1 MQREAHAEWPRL
13 VKGQERLGTF
23 MAGMKGEQRQAL
35 EAKKKLLD
43 TAVAKAAREL
53 GEIEAD
59 AEALENPGTKREE
72 YVAILARAKSRSGVI
87 ARTEVD
93 LDAIWTPD
101 WTKPGGLRK
110 TLGDLEATWE
120 DGRPNVT
127 ELERKAEKARR
138 TGCAASRPFSRRRVR
153 TGSTRQP
160 SRRSA

>member
-1 MQREAHAEWPRL
+1 MSLLTGLGLKPTPVMARHAAAAPAAA
-13 VKGQERLGTF
+13 F
-23 MAGMKGEQRQAL
+23 AGSPPDLHVSASK
-35 EAKKKLLD
+35 
-43 TAVAKAAREL
+43 T
-53 GEIEAD
+53 
-59 AEALENPGTKREE
+59 PGAKREE